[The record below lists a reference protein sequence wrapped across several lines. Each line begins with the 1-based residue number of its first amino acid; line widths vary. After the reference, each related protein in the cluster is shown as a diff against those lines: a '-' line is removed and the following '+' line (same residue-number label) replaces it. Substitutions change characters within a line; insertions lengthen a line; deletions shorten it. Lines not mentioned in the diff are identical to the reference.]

1 MTDSNPIFRAHTL
14 ETMLSEAKE
23 YVLRCGLR
31 RESSR
36 GTTYSVNALTLVW
49 QSPSEQPENHWS
61 WPKEEADFYQRVF
74 VSNKPENRPERLAER
89 GDLLFPYTY
98 AARSRF
104 WDGGWGYALAVL
116 RAVQTLKKEPAVF
129 LKNEDTFF
137 SWLVQAGE
145 LVHLQSLLSVFGW
158 LGRDILTR
166 FSSSDLSPV
175 EAFIQQTRAD
185 QLERII
191 TEIAENPASR
201 RAVTVSF
208 VHPHLDQRMQPLL
221 GIPPYQFFQ
230 LLPAERY
237 EPLHS
242 FHVHRSLDAGQGV
255 QLDFMHDFHWLTE
268 AANRLNRPL
277 GEITITAGDFHV
289 YIPSEKAPAVD
300 HVKNWLLDVTDGY
313 TSGTG
318 QPSKLLQKDNYRH
331 NALRIYQLL
340 GEER

>member
-1 MTDSNPIFRAHTL
+1 MTDRDPIFKAHTL
-14 ETMLSEAKE
+14 EKLLSEARE
-23 YVLRCGLR
+23 YVMRYGAR

-36 GTTYSVNALTLVW
+36 GTTYSVSALTLVW
-49 QSPSEQPENHWS
+49 QSPSDKPENHWS

-74 VSNKPENRPERLAER
+74 VSNRPENRPERLAKR
-89 GDLLFPYTY
+89 GELLFPYTY

-104 WDGGWGYALAVL
+104 WDGGWGYVLAVL
-116 RAVQTLKKEPAVF
+116 RAVQVLQIEPTTFLKKEDA
-129 LKNEDTFF
+129 FF
-137 SWLVQAGE
+137 AWLAEAGE
-145 LVHLQSLLSVFGW
+145 LVHLQSLLAVFGW
-158 LGRDILTR
+158 LGKEALVR
-166 FSSSDLSPV
+166 FFSDPSSV
-175 EAFIQQTRAD
+175 ETFMQQTRAD

-191 TEIAENPASR
+191 SEIAENPASR

-230 LLPAERY
+230 LLPAERE

-255 QLDFMHDFHWLTE
+255 QLDFMHDFHWLGE
-268 AANRLNRPL
+268 AAQRLNRPL

-300 HVKNWLLDVTDGY
+300 HVQNWLLDVTDGY
-313 TSGTG
+313 TSGAG
-318 QPSKLLQKDNYRH
+318 QPARLLQKEKYLH